1 MFAFALLALLETFW
15 HVLQS
20 LPGLF
25 QSVGYVFGFL
35 LASWTLD
42 HYFPGNKK

>member
-1 MFAFALLALLETFW
+1 MFIFELALLGTFW
-15 HVLQS
+15 YVLQS

-35 LASWTLD
+35 LASWTID
-42 HYFPGNKK
+42 HYFPANKK